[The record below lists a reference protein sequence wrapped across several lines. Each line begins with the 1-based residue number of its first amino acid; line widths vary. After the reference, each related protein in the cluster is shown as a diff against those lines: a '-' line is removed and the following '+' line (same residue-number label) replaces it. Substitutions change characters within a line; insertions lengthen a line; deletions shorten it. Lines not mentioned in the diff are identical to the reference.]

1 MTFPNFAE
9 FQEYLRA
16 VEPALKKRSSIRH
29 LYQMDQLSSENVSV
43 FASSIAE
50 DTLHAANVMA
60 LGYLAAYHQWL
71 ADCFEQQSE

>member
-1 MTFPNFAE
+1 MTVPDFAE
-9 FQEYLRA
+9 LQAHLRA
-16 VEPALKKRSSIRH
+16 TEPDLKKLASIKH
-29 LYQMDQLSSENVSV
+29 LYQIDQMSPENVSA

-71 ADCFEQQSE
+71 ADYFEQQPE

>member
-1 MTFPNFAE
+1 MTFPDFAE
-9 FQEYLRA
+9 FQTYLSA
-16 VEPALKKRSSIRH
+16 MEPDLKKRASIRH
-29 LYQMDQLSSENVSV
+29 LYQIDQMSPENVSA